1 VVEVRHNPPVA
12 VFRWGVR
19 AQSTAD
25 GRSWAEQAREIE
37 ALGFDTL
44 VMADHVAHGPNST
57 GQFAPVPALMAAAD
71 ATKALRVS
79 AMVFANDWR
88 NPVMLAKE
96 MTTIDAISGGRLD
109 VALGAGWST
118 EDYESLGIPFEAAGV
133 RVERFAEAVALIT
146 RLFTEERVDH
156 TGRFYRVHG
165 ASVLPRPTQRPHPP
179 IVIGGRGPRVLRVGG
194 RLADIV
200 SLSQPP
206 DPRPGDLSAAALA
219 RSIESVRKAAG
230 GRMPRITLHLQ
241 CEIRVTDDAAS
252 AYEAVRARSGMPIEE
267 LRASPYL
274 IFGGIDTVH
283 ERLVELRDRL
293 GITYVRVT
301 VDEMRSVAPLVA
313 RMRA

>member
-1 VVEVRHNPPVA
+1 MRQNPPVA
-12 VFRWGVR
+12 GFRWGVR
-19 AQSTAD
+19 AQSAPD
-25 GRSWAEQAREIE
+25 GRAWAEQARAIE

-44 VMADHVAHGPNST
+44 VMADHVAHGRGST
-57 GQFAPVPALMAAAD
+57 SQFAPVPALMAAAD
-71 ATKALRVS
+71 ATTTLRVS
-79 AMVFANDWR
+79 AMVLANDWR

-118 EDYESLGIPFEAAGV
+118 DDYESLGITFDDAGV

-146 RLFTEERVDH
+146 RLFTEEHVDH
-156 TGRFYRVHG
+156 AGRFYRVRG

-179 IVIGGRGPRVLRVGG
+179 IVIGGRGPRILRIGG

-206 DPRPGDLSAAALA
+206 DPRPGDLSPEALA
-219 RSIESVRKAAG
+219 RSIEFVRTSAGARMAA
-230 GRMPRITLHLQ
+230 ITLHLQ
-241 CEIRVTDDAAS
+241 CEIRVTDDAGS
-252 AYEAVRARSGMPIEE
+252 AYEAVRERSGLPIEE

-274 IFGGIDTVH
+274 IFGGIATVQ
-283 ERLVELRDRL
+283 ERLVELRERY
-293 GITYVRVT
+293 GIGYVRVT